1 MATENDLK
9 KCECAGSE
17 YQIEVVRQESVQPD
31 SESFRSTSGI
41 ATSEHNIGGRNR
53 QSSHADQNCSPYS
66 TGSPTSGTDNL
77 DSVDGSS
84 DDCCFDCESDI
95 YVEKEMI
102 VDRLMLCVHD
112 MFTSPGSSAHNSCAG
127 SGSHQAQKQASEPS
141 VNSFDEAGKKRK
153 ESKESGDNNPDEE
166 NDGSRKR
173 QKVQKDTKEAGRK
186 NDKMLACPYYKNNP
200 RKNYPSK
207 PCSER
212 GWSSVNRIKYSVLDQ
227 NLNELG
233 LTFVREHLH
242 RVHRM
247 PLYCRRC
254 YLTFKT
260 ENHLDDHAQ
269 LQEPCPRG
277 EARPMEGFNKEQE
290 EKLRDRGPMFRA
302 KGSEEKKWNT
312 VYLILFPYTPLGTI
326 PSPCKSLLT
335 FSGHRS

>member
-1 MATENDLK
+1 
-9 KCECAGSE
+9 
-17 YQIEVVRQESVQPD
+17 
-31 SESFRSTSGI
+31 
-41 ATSEHNIGGRNR
+41 
-53 QSSHADQNCSPYS
+53 
-66 TGSPTSGTDNL
+66 
-77 DSVDGSS
+77 
-84 DDCCFDCESDI
+84 
-95 YVEKEMI
+95 
-102 VDRLMLCVHD
+102 
-112 MFTSPGSSAHNSCAG
+112 
-127 SGSHQAQKQASEPS
+127 
-141 VNSFDEAGKKRK
+141 
-153 ESKESGDNNPDEE
+153 
-166 NDGSRKR
+166 
-173 QKVQKDTKEAGRK
+173 
-186 NDKMLACPYYKNNP
+186 
-200 RKNYPSK
+200 
-207 PCSER
+207 
-212 GWSSVNRIKYSVLDQ
+212 VLDQ